1 MKPIGTNI
9 FKYSYV
15 FFFFMICSYA
25 QKKIIPDSIL
35 YLSQKVK
42 DKDLSFEN
50 RLEYNHQI
58 YSYIKQNVKN
68 DSLKNTTL
76 KNYVYL
82 YYKLND
88 TINFPQY
95 ANEHLKHTTFIQ
107 DSINHAK
114 TLEYFAAH
122 YRKQHDI
129 DSTFSYYYKSF
140 TFYNKLN
147 DSLSAGKMLLNMA
160 ILQKN
165 VHDYKGAEKS
175 SFKALDYLRSTSN
188 KRRISSVYNNL
199 AIVYNNLKEYE
210 LAIKYHQKALN
221 IRQEIHENSIYVLQ
235 SLNNIGKSY
244 KDSKDYKNAIDAF
257 ETALEQDSTLNTH
270 LETKA
275 ALIDNL
281 AHARFRLGKTK
292 HTHDQFIKALQIR
305 EDINNPHGVIISS
318 LHLAEYYIKLKNYD
332 IARQY
337 ALKAEKIAKETKKY
351 RDYIEALELMS
362 DLSVGDELK
371 DTFKKY
377 AAIRDSL
384 YLVDKRQEKSFVL
397 IQTKINQLEQN
408 IKSNQLTIGHQKEE
422 IAYQKLKFYILFSF
436 IGLILFIS
444 TRIILKKRRI
454 TKELDSK
461 VMQLEQEYIQVKT
474 DLIDKKQLEEEQL
487 KQVKESGSF
496 EKYIRHKFGLEAKG
510 YHLLKL
516 MYEQK
521 TQIEQASELGINE
534 NTLKWFKRV
543 KFYPQLN
550 IGWKIV
556 HKQQE
561 AARIYKEELDNYN
574 RHN

>member
-58 YSYIKQNVKN
+58 YGYIKQNGKN

-122 YRKQHDI
+122 YRKQHNI

-175 SFKALDYLRSTSN
+175 SFKALDYLKSTSN

-210 LAIKYHQKALN
+210 LAIKHHQKALN

-235 SLNNIGKSY
+235 SLNNLGKSY
-244 KDSKDYKNAIDAF
+244 KDSKDYKNAIDVF

-281 AHARFRLGKTK
+281 AHAKFRLGKTK
-292 HTHDQFIKALQIR
+292 HTHDQFIKALHIR

-318 LHLAEYYIKLKNYD
+318 LHLAEYYIKLKNHD

-337 ALKAEKIAKETKKY
+337 ALKAEKIAKKTKKY

-362 DLSVGDELK
+362 DLSVGAELK

-377 AAIRDSL
+377 TAIRDSL
-384 YLVDKRQEKSFVL
+384 YLVDKRQEKSFIL
-397 IQTKINQLEQN
+397 IQTEINQLEKKIAHQKTRIN
-408 IKSNQLTIGHQKEE
+408 RNSIIFFCIAGVSIVIFLFILHKRKKEYNKLQEHTKKELENKKLLIETVKQSGIKKHDKEFIHHFHETLKIKYQLTKENLEFWIVFIKNLSQEEQSELLGIKKDSIDKRRKSLKKKIMIKRPIKGNFNSKKALRIYNDEE
-422 IAYQKLKFYILFSF
+422 ILFTNTF
-436 IGLILFIS
+436 
-444 TRIILKKRRI
+444 KK
-454 TKELDSK
+454 
-461 VMQLEQEYIQVKT
+461 
-474 DLIDKKQLEEEQL
+474 
-487 KQVKESGSF
+487 
-496 EKYIRHKFGLEAKG
+496 
-510 YHLLKL
+510 
-516 MYEQK
+516 EQK
-521 TQIEQASELGINE
+521 
-534 NTLKWFKRV
+534 
-543 KFYPQLN
+543 
-550 IGWKIV
+550 
-556 HKQQE
+556 
-561 AARIYKEELDNYN
+561 
-574 RHN
+574 